1 MKEKRYMEDW
11 KTETRFDEKGKETR
25 VPVYQGV
32 WYILDEKT
40 DRKFLAWRAALSCG
54 AFLLLIILY
63 FRLDFPGATVLYVF
77 LPAALGL
84 FPALY
89 WAMGAFSAA
98 RTPKEM
104 TRLQKENG
112 IGRVLRSST
121 GCAVCA
127 LAAVA
132 GDAALI
138 LLTGKGPREWPGMLL
153 LFTAACVAFSSMRYF
168 RGVSGRLAERRQT
181 NP

>member
-11 KTETRFDEKGKETR
+11 KTETRLDRNGKETQ
-25 VPVYQGV
+25 VPVYRGV

-40 DRKFLAWRAALSCG
+40 GRKGLAWRAALPCG
-54 AFLLLIILY
+54 AFLILLILY
-63 FRLDFPGATVLYVF
+63 FRLNFPGATVLYVF

-84 FPALY
+84 FPGLY
-89 WAMGAFSAA
+89 WALGTFGVA
-98 RTPKEM
+98 RAPREM

-112 IGRVLRSST
+112 IGRVLRSSA

-132 GDAALI
+132 GDAVLI
-138 LLTGKGPREWPGMLL
+138 LVKGEGPREWPGMLL
-153 LFTAACVAFSSMRYF
+153 LFAAACVALAAMRYF
-168 RGVSGRLAERRQT
+168 RGVIGSLAERRQT
-181 NP
+181 DS